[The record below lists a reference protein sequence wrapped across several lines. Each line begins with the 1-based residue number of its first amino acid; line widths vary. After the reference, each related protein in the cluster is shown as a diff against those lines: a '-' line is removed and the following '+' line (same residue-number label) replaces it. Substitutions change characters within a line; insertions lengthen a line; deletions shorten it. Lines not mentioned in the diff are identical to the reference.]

1 MFYIHYVYETFLFY
15 IGGNCIKE
23 SSLQSLYITLKDY
36 NNDSLIVHQTTSESR
51 TLKNAAREEGFKI
64 EHVALQGDS
73 RILTKIVITN
83 RMSEMVAK
91 DLISATEKL
100 QKLLPLVLV
109 NNLVIEGKLYSIYF
123 CNTAMLM

>member
-1 MFYIHYVYETFLFY
+1 MRSGFDYVTGSYFQ
-15 IGGNCIKE
+15 N
-23 SSLQSLYITLKDY
+23 
-36 NNDSLIVHQTTSESR
+36 
-51 TLKNAAREEGFKI
+51 KI
-64 EHVALQGDS
+64 
-73 RILTKIVITN
+73 ILTKIVITN